1 MQLFA
6 VVSTALALLA
16 APVFGA
22 PTTVQLKEVERVAGK
37 VKPSS
42 YIVKLKS
49 GVSKA
54 DQIAQL
60 QSEHSAS
67 AQITHDDWAGDLL
80 NGFAGTFG
88 TDALNALRANPDVE
102 AISEDGIVTIAA
114 TVTQTDAP
122 WGLARLSSSVKLANQ
137 NTSALTFSYTYD
149 DSAGEGVDIYIV
161 DTGIYTDHSDFGG
174 RARWGAT
181 FGGYADADGN
191 GHGTHC
197 AGTSAGTHYGVAKKA
212 SLIAVKVLD
221 DGGSGAWSDVISG
234 LDWVSQQAAASGH
247 PSIASLSLS
256 GGGTA
261 TVDSAITALVN
272 TGVHVT
278 VAAGN
283 FNDDANNYSPARA
296 PAVITVGASTI
307 ADARASFSN
316 YGSVVDIFAPGQNV
330 ISAWRGSVN
339 ATNNISGTSMAT
351 PHVAG
356 LIASLITRDGNDT
369 PAAYSD
375 KLKALANQN
384 VLTGIPAGTINALAR
399 N

>member
-6 VVSTALALLA
+6 VVSAALAILA
-16 APVFGA
+16 APVLGA
-22 PTTVQLKEVERVAGK
+22 PAPVQLKSIERVSGA

-49 GVSKA
+49 GVSKE
-54 DQIAQL
+54 AQL
-60 QSEHSAS
+60 EWLEKQGSSR
-67 AQITHDDWAGDLL
+67 ITHNEWKAGVI
-80 NGFAGTFG
+80 NGFAGTFD

-102 AISEDGIVTIAA
+102 AISEDGRVSIAA
-114 TVTQTDAP
+114 DVTQTNAP
-122 WGLARLSSSVKLANQ
+122 WGLARLSQPARLSNQ

-161 DTGIYTDHSDFGG
+161 DTGINTAHVDFGG

-181 FGGYADADGN
+181 FGGYPSADGH

-197 AGTSAGTHYGVAKKA
+197 AGTAAGTQYGVAKKA
-212 SLIAVKVLD
+212 NLIAVKVLD
-221 DGGSGAWSDVISG
+221 DSGGGFYSDIISA
-234 LDWVSQQAAASGH
+234 LDWVSDQVAASGR
-247 PSIASLSLS
+247 PSVASFSLS
-256 GGGTA
+256 GGA
-261 TVDSAITALVN
+261 SSAFDAAITAIVN
-272 TGVHVT
+272 QGIHVT

-283 FNDDANNYSPARA
+283 FNTNAANYSPARA

-316 YGSVVDIFAPGQNV
+316 YGAVVDIFAPGQNV
-330 ISAWRGSVN
+330 ISAWRGSTT

-375 KLKALANQN
+375 KLKALAVNGI
-384 VLTGIPAGTINALAR
+384 LTGIPSGTINALAQ